1 MSEGLV
7 MFLCGQA
14 ILIFYG
20 GISIYTKISLK
31 LKELDLRVSIIERQ
45 DNKITNKLD
54 QIYEKV
60 NKIEIE
66 LQNKQ
71 DR

>member
-7 MFLCGQA
+7 IFLVGQA
-14 ILIFYG
+14 ILILFG
-20 GISIYTKISLK
+20 GVSIYTKISLK